1 MSAGCRNEEI
11 KKLRNEE
18 IKKLFEKE
26 NIRFLTN
33 EPMAN
38 HTTFRIGG
46 PAELLALVKS
56 EEEILF
62 LLDTAKKYE
71 LDRYIIGNGSNL
83 LVSDKGLSGIT
94 IKMGSDFSGFF
105 VDGECIKAQAGAL
118 LSAVSKAALSASLTG
133 FEELSGIP
141 ASVGGG
147 VYMNAGA
154 YGGEIKD
161 VTESVRYLNPDGEIK
176 TLSGSGL
183 GFNYRKSAFSG
194 TCNIILSADF
204 KLKWG
209 NAGEIKE
216 KMLDYTQRRK
226 EKQPINMPSCG
237 SAFKRPE
244 GYFAAALIDEAGLKG
259 YTVGG
264 AQVSEKHSGFI
275 VNIGSATADDV
286 LRLAE
291 HIKNVVYNKFSVELE
306 PEMKMLGF

>member
-1 MSAGCRNEEI
+1 MNIAG
-11 KKLRNEE
+11 RNEE

-26 NIRFLTN
+26 NIKFLIN
-33 EPMAN
+33 EPMKN

-46 PAELLALVKS
+46 AADFLALVKS

-83 LVSDKGLSGIT
+83 LVSDKGLSGIA
-94 IKMGSDFSGFF
+94 IKMGSDYSDFR
-105 VDGECIKAQAGAL
+105 VDGECITAKAGAL
-118 LSAVSKAALSASLTG
+118 LSAVSKAALSNALAG

-161 VTESVRYLNPDGEIK
+161 VTSSVRYLSPEGEIL
-176 TLSGSGL
+176 TLSGQALS
-183 GFNYRKSAFSG
+183 FNYRKSAFSG
-194 TCNIILSADF
+194 SENIILSADF
-204 KLKWG
+204 KLKEG
-209 NAGEIKE
+209 KHNEIKE
-216 KMLDYTQRRK
+216 KMFDYTQRRK

-259 YTVGG
+259 YTIGG

-275 VNIGSATADDV
+275 VNVGGATAEDV

-306 PEMKMLGF
+306 PEMKMIGF